1 MKAVPFGLK
10 RKSRSDRREE
20 TAAEKVRKSMVA
32 LVADKQEWKK
42 RQAIEFAEDIDA
54 EVADSR
60 NVPDDKDYD
69 TVQAYELKPRVIERR
84 MEDAGDGKEETVFRL
99 PVRTT
104 SGTMAH
110 MSETVQ
116 KRIRMEAA
124 EDNEEEEEGKSQ
136 TEVKTTAVKEE
147 EQKAIELSELNMEN
161 AADLIEAKETLSK
174 LALNI
179 NEDPEAFIHKF
190 KNIRLIYERG
200 SATLKKLAL
209 LTQLTVWRDLLPNY
223 RIKPLT
229 DLQKAEKVSNEVKRT
244 RAYEDELVYNYRR
257 YVDEILEVV
266 RSKNDAALKSV
277 GIACACGLV
286 SSAPHF
292 NYRDDLLRLIIG
304 QLSGHTMT
312 EDRKRCIDSIVTV
325 FQKDEE
331 GRSSLDTVR
340 LIHKMLKDRHFSAN
354 EEVINTFLHLR
365 ALHEFKSR
373 VSMTHVDFNMSGS
386 KKGRWVKTPRV
397 HYSQKQR
404 QQLREEKKV
413 QKELDAANSLHQADD
428 RKRFQGETLKTIFVT
443 YFQILKQKDEEARHL
458 LGAALEG
465 IASFAHLINLD
476 FFGDLLEVLRELL
489 ETTFAQTEFCADS
502 SNAISYKISRTMLLC
517 LITAFKLRESQK
529 TINNV
534 DLEFFVRNV
543 YTLLLPLA
551 MDPHIQKEHS
561 TRQKTANASKS
572 KLQEVNV
579 STQLELLIRA
589 IDSILFKEHSV
600 PPTRRSAF
608 SKRLAIVGLN
618 APEKSAAVALRLLER
633 ITARFSAR
641 MTNLYDTEGRV
652 MNGEYRLAHDH
663 PDQSMALSTTLWEVA
678 LLKRHYSPNVRDYA
692 EIIKSHKPQ

>member
-1 MKAVPFGLK
+1 M
-10 RKSRSDRREE
+10 
-20 TAAEKVRKSMVA
+20 
-32 LVADKQEWKK
+32 
-42 RQAIEFAEDIDA
+42 
-54 EVADSR
+54 ADSR

-69 TVQAYELKPRVIERR
+69 TVQAYELKPRVIKRLV
-84 MEDAGDGKEETVFRL
+84 EDAGDGKEETVFRL
-99 PVRTT
+99 PVRTA

-110 MSETVQ
+110 MSEIVN
-116 KRIRMEAA
+116 KRIRIEAV
-124 EDNEEEEEGKSQ
+124 EDNEDEEDQEDEGKDRADVKS
-136 TEVKTTAVKEE
+136 TEVKEE
-147 EQKAIELSELNMEN
+147 EQMAIGLSELNMEN

-174 LALNI
+174 LALSI
-179 NEDPEAFIHKF
+179 NEDPDTFIHKF

-229 DLQKAEKVSNEVKRT
+229 NLQKAEKVSNEVKKT

-266 RSKNDAALKSV
+266 RSKNDATLKSV

-292 NYRDDLLRLIIG
+292 NYREELLRLIIG

-312 EDRKRCIDSIVTV
+312 EDRKRCIDSIVAV
-325 FQKDEE
+325 FQKDED

-373 VSMTHVDFNMSGS
+373 VSMTHVDSNMTGS
-386 KKGRWVKTPRV
+386 KKRQWVKTPRV

-413 QKELDAANSLHQADD
+413 QKELDAANSMHQADD
-428 RKRFQGETLKTIFVT
+428 RKRFQGETLKAIFVT

-502 SNAISYKISRTMLLC
+502 SNAISCKISRTMLLC
-517 LITAFKLRESQK
+517 LITAFKLRESQN

-561 TRQKTANASKS
+561 TRQKKS
-572 KLQEVNV
+572 ILQEVNV
-579 STQLELLIRA
+579 SSQLELLIRA

-618 APEKSAAVALRLLER
+618 VPEKSAAVALRLLER
-633 ITARFSAR
+633 VTARFSSR
-641 MTNLYDTEGRV
+641 MINLYDTEGRV

-678 LLKRHYSPNVRDYA
+678 LLRQHYSPKVRDYA